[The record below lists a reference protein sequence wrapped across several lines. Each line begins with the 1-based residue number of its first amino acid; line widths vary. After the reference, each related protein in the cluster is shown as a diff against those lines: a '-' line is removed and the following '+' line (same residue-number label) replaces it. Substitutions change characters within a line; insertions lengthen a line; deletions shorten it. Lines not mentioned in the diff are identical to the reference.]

1 MFDLINQKL
10 FYRVNAEIPEL
21 DDSNLR
27 NIFYTLLFLKEKSIL
42 NNLNKLT
49 LDINRHIAVLF
60 FATDKMWPRDIRK
73 GCLSQFKKQEYNFFL
88 KDKIDNRLDISNIK
102 IDTIDFQNSFLK
114 HLYINNKKE
123 INIILQQI
131 GGQVEIR

>member
-1 MFDLINQKL
+1 MFDFISQKL
-10 FYRVNAEIPEL
+10 FYRVNAEIPDL
-21 DDSNLR
+21 DDTNLR
-27 NIFYTLLFLKEKSIL
+27 NAFFILLYLKEKSIF

-60 FATDKMWPRDIRK
+60 LATDMMCPRDTSK
-73 GCLSQFKKQEYNFFL
+73 GCLSQFRNREYNFFL

-102 IDTIDFQNSFLK
+102 IDIIDFQNSFLK

-123 INIILQQI
+123 ISIILQQI
-131 GGQVEIR
+131 GGR